1 MFRRQKTERTPCDPA
16 MGIRKPPVLRCAEP
30 GVLALYQK
38 VLIGFPQTID
48 KLEFYEFSTHAVI
61 LSAARS
67 AKSKNLR
74 NYQLHSTNQV

>member
-1 MFRRQKTERTPCDPA
+1 MTRPWAYASPRFCTLQNR
-16 MGIRKPPVLRCAEP
+16 G
-30 GVLALYQK
+30 GLALYQK